1 LFFFLRFIFSLFIN
15 LCSVFF
21 IGANAIET
29 ADGKVIKLEKLS
41 AMERAG
47 RAKLLLSNAGNKVY
61 RHLITGDPLLV
72 NRQPTLHKPGIMA
85 HKARVL
91 EHMREQTLRM
101 NYANCNTYNAD
112 FDGDEMNCHYLQSEL
127 ARAEALYIANTDNQY
142 IIPTSGAPIRGLIQD
157 HVTAAVRMTSKDTF
171 LTKEDF
177 QQLVYIAVSGLPGT
191 EIINETDDIRLPPP
205 TIFKPK
211 RLWTGKQV
219 ISALLSHLCRP
230 PLPPLQ
236 LDGKTRTPATAFG
249 ADQNE
254 HEVII
259 RQGELLQGVLDKNAI
274 GNVSLGVVH
283 AVYELYSAE
292 LAGKLLNAFGRLMT
306 YYLQDAG
313 HSCGIQDLVLN
324 EETDKQRTLMLK
336 KLETDARKGLET
348 FLQENSQATGGSVKQ
363 EALSVKVAKFFADDR
378 KTAKVKIDGEMQSV
392 INESASAILKTCF
405 PSGLRLPFL
414 QNHFSQMVMTG
425 AKGSAVNQSQISC
438 LLGQQ
443 ALEGQRVP
451 LMASGK
457 SLPSFKSFDATARAG
472 GFVRDRFLT
481 GVKPQEYF
489 FHCMAGREGLVDTAV
504 KTSRSGYLQRCLVKS
519 LEELKVNYDMTV
531 RDSSSNIVQ
540 FLYGEDGLDPV
551 NSALL
556 GGAGNQLLFLARN
569 NQALAY
575 KYSLHADFFNQGIE
589 MTTAQE
595 YHSKLKKMKDLVN
608 QSLKTSPYDF
618 SLIEKGSFVMTRR
631 KKDSSKNW
639 DIANLQDSW
648 FVSEVTKIR
657 TKESSSSSSSSKSS
671 PVKYSFDVKF
681 EDGVVEKKTPACFWI
696 TPMTSSA
703 VNNIFDQTEKL
714 PVPLIKISLPDS
726 TPMNQLKLG
735 SAVGACSE
743 KIQDSLLS
751 YIQKNPDNVIS
762 SQVNESTITADA
774 LELLL
779 WVKYMRSMAAPGEAV
794 GCVAA
799 QSVGEPSTQMT
810 LNTFHLAGHGGGN
823 VTLGIPR
830 LREVIMT
837 GSKLLKTPT
846 MFLPLNAGQTM
857 EAAKLLARKLSQLS
871 IGELL
876 DHRKGIEVGE
886 EIIREGGIMSRWE
899 RKYRLRLKFEPKEKI
914 EKAFGITFDKMIETM
929 RTTFISK
936 LDWIIKLD
944 QRRAGE
950 GVSGKNDP
958 LKQFR
963 SKTSEDKEIRQQ
975 GRKTGGE
982 DGDEGDEEERP
993 AAANKR
999 GTAGGKQSR
1008 NEDED
1013 ANAGSDTEAKG
1024 KRKPT
1029 AYNSDEDESSD
1040 ELEESEADVNDDLG
1054 NLKLAGSGKEMIGY
1068 DEGGDENDIFG
1079 DDNEENNEENE
1090 EEEQQNGNES
1100 GGDSDNEGATRKS
1113 PLKKHEAPV
1122 SKDSKKAPTTP
1133 SSSSKKGSNKLNISN
1148 DKFTFSETENWIEII
1163 FSYPVYN
1170 RRLLMA
1176 QIAEKAAKETMI
1188 RSTKNIKMAYSM
1200 DAKYSPAKVLGVS
1213 TEGVNFEAIWEL
1225 PEHLINYNQIL
1236 CNDIWKILQ
1245 TYGVE
1250 AARISIVNEIQA
1262 VFGVYGINVNARH
1275 LLLIADFMTRNGTYT
1290 PMNRIGMRACPSPLL
1305 QMSFESTVAFLTR
1318 ATEEGMI
1325 DNHQSPSSS
1334 LVLGSVPKIGTG
1346 CFDVMLPLEH

>member
-1 LFFFLRFIFSLFIN
+1 
-15 LCSVFF
+15 
-21 IGANAIET
+21 
-29 ADGKVIKLEKLS
+29 
-41 AMERAG
+41 MERAG

-127 ARAEALYIANTDNQY
+127 ARAEALHIANTDNQY

-157 HVTAAVRMTSKDTF
+157 HVASAVRLTCKDTF
-171 LTKEDF
+171 LTKDEF
-177 QQLVYIAVSGLPGT
+177 QQLVFIAVSGMSGT
-191 EIINETDDIRLPPP
+191 EIVLPSEDIVLPPP
-205 TIFKPK
+205 TIYKPK

-219 ISALLSHLCRP
+219 ISALLSHLCRA

-236 LDGKTRTPATAFG
+236 LDSKARTPATAFG
-249 ADQNE
+249 AEHNE

-259 RQGELLQGVLDKNAI
+259 RGGELLSGVLDKNAI

-292 LAGKLLNAFGRLMT
+292 LAGKLLNAFGRLFT
-306 YYLQDAG
+306 FYLQDAG

-324 EETDKQRTLMLK
+324 DQVEKQRNFLLE
-336 KLETDARKGLET
+336 KLEVEAKKGLEH
-348 FLQENSQATGGSVKQ
+348 FLHEDKHSDNAHQSHS
-363 EALSVKVAKFFADDR
+363 AKKEDVTNKLAHFFANDR
-378 KTAKVKIDGEMQSV
+378 KSAKVKIDGEMQSV
-392 INESASAILKTCF
+392 INKSASEVIRVCL
-405 PSGLRLPFL
+405 PNGLLMPFL
-414 QNHFSQMVMTG
+414 NNHFSQMVLTG

-457 SLPSFKSFDATARAG
+457 SLPSFKSFDGSARAG

-531 RDSSSNIVQ
+531 RDSGSNIVQ

-551 NSALL
+551 NAALL
-556 GGAGNQLLFLARN
+556 GGNANQLLFLARN

-575 KYSLHADFFNQGIE
+575 KYSLHAEFFNQGIE
-589 MTTAQE
+589 METAQD
-595 YHSKLKKMKDLVN
+595 YHLKLKKMKELKNKAADKFDLSAV
-608 QSLKTSPYDF
+608 T
-618 SLIEKGSFVMTRR
+618 KGSYVMAR
-631 KKDSSKNW
+631 KKVLNELDWGK
-639 DIANLQDSW
+639 DNLQKTW
-648 FVSEVTKIR
+648 CLAEVLKVKA
-657 TKESSSSSSSSKSS
+657 KESSSSPGKIYFDL
-671 PVKYSFDVKF
+671 KY
-681 EDGVVEKKTPACFWI
+681 EDGSVEKKVPSYFWFTPR
-696 TPMTSSA
+696 PTSVESA
-703 VNNIFDQTEKL
+703 AYLSRNYSDSIERL
-714 PVPLIKISLPDS
+714 PIPLIKISLPDD
-726 TPMNQLKLG
+726 TPMNHLKLG
-735 SAVGACSE
+735 NAVGACSE

-751 YIQKNPDNVIS
+751 YIQKNPDQVITSNVT
-762 SQVNESTITADA
+762 ESTITSDA
-774 LELLL
+774 LELLV
-779 WVKYMRSMAAPGEAV
+779 WVKYMRSLACPGEAV

-799 QSVGEPSTQMT
+799 QSIGEPSTQMT

-830 LREVIMT
+830 LREIIMT

-846 MFLPLNAGQTM
+846 MFLPLNPKYPANTM
-857 EAAKLLARKLSQLS
+857 EVAKNLARKLSQLS
-871 IGELL
+871 IIELL
-876 DHRKGIEVGE
+876 DHRRGIEVGE
-886 EIIREGGIMSRWE
+886 EIIQQSSMSRWE
-899 RKYRLRLKFEPKEKI
+899 RKYRLRLRFQPKEKI
-914 EKAFGITFDKMIETM
+914 EKTFNITFDMLIATI
-929 RTTFISK
+929 RSTFISK
-936 LDWIIKLD
+936 LDWFIKLD

-950 GVSGKNDP
+950 GVSGKNDA

-963 SKTSEDKEIRQQ
+963 SNTSDEKDLRRAT
-975 GRKTGGE
+975 RKKSNE
-982 DGDEGDEEERP
+982 DGDDDDEGGNAGGDDDNNKQSIDKQSLDDLFGDDDEDNGNTK
-993 AAANKR
+993 NKR
-999 GTAGGKQSR
+999 KASKT
-1008 NEDED
+1008 D
-1013 ANAGSDTEAKG
+1013 
-1024 KRKPT
+1024 
-1029 AYNSDEDESSD
+1029 YNSDEDESSD
-1040 ELEESEADVNDDLG
+1040 EESEGKERENNEDLG
-1054 NLKLAGSGKEMIGY
+1054 NLKLSGSGKEMIGY
-1068 DEGGDENDIFG
+1068 DDDDEEEGEEDGDN
-1079 DDNEENNEENE
+1079 NNE
-1090 EEEQQNGNES
+1090 
-1100 GGDSDNEGATRKS
+1100 DTTSDDAMDVDADK
-1113 PLKKHEAPV
+1113 
-1122 SKDSKKAPTTP
+1122 
-1133 SSSSKKGSNKLNISN
+1133 KKGSKKKKEGTAKAKTSNKLQVSN
-1148 DKFTFSETENWIEII
+1148 ENFSFNEAENWIEMTIT
-1163 FSYPVYN
+1163 YPVFN

-1188 RSTKNIKMAYSM
+1188 RSTKNIKNAY
-1200 DAKYSPAKVLGVS
+1200 AIEAQHSPCKMLGVS

-1225 PEHLINYNQIL
+1225 PESLIDYNSIL
-1236 CNDIWKILQ
+1236 SNDIWKILT

-1250 AARISIVNEIQA
+1250 AARSSIVNEIQA
-1262 VFGVYGINVNARH
+1262 VFGVYGINVNTRH

-1290 PMNRIGMRACPSPLL
+1290 PMNRIGMRASPSPFL

-1318 ATEEGMI
+1318 ATEEGMV

-1334 LVLGSVPKIGTG
+1334 LVFGSVPKIGTG